1 MSTHD
6 STVTADISGPARE
19 LGVMDSRFRKPTRLR
34 TLKYGNEWASRSCG
48 WLCQPGTPVCT
59 TKRRP
64 LRSLEGLHPMLTDD
78 AMGQLLAN
86 LCTT

>member
-1 MSTHD
+1 LRHD
-6 STVTADISGPARE
+6 LNVSC
-19 LGVMDSRFRKPTRLR
+19 LFRVNDLYVPIGRHRKRTRLR
-34 TLKYGNEWASRSCG
+34 TLKYGNEWASRSRG